1 VPIQRCELLAAR
13 AGAAGADASGA
24 GAAAEWPALRDAKVA
39 RSCLDATPVICLI
52 ALLPLPAAAMPPNA
66 GGDPI
71 RAEELRDHVAF
82 LADDR
87 LEGRM
92 TGEPG
97 CELAAAWLAER
108 FAALRLEPLGDLDAD
123 GRRTYLQH
131 FVAVSGRALLPETS
145 CDLAGAPLALGE
157 DFTAVFGM
165 GSAAGAGELVLAGFG
180 LVATEPPRDDFAG
193 LDVAGRMVV
202 VFSGAPGRD
211 RGEGDW
217 LDTKPGGA
225 AARTRAKIDAAFAR
239 KAAGVIVLQHRR
251 EEKERADT
259 LPEWNSDRGDG
270 LSCAAVQL
278 TESAGKALFGMQQL
292 DFDALLDAAD
302 RGDPVGRPLPGVTGE
317 VKLVTRPI
325 ERPTANV
332 VALLRGEAAADGA
345 AGPLALDHV
354 VIGAHYDHLGRGG
367 SSSLAGG
374 TREIHNGA
382 DDNASGTAALVELA
396 EQFSTGPRPARSLV
410 FAAWSGEELGLLGS
424 QHWTRAPALPLERC
438 FANLNLDMVGRAKG
452 KSCVIGAIGSSPAF
466 AGLPARVNGE
476 LALGLA
482 LELSD
487 GGMTQ
492 GSSDHQSF
500 LNAQVPALFFFSGL
514 HEDYHKP
521 SDDADR
527 LNYEGAAAIA
537 SLCGGVARALLSLDA
552 KPAFTAPA
560 SANPHAA
567 GGPGAPGGTRPRGG
581 NRPWF
586 GSIPAFGGGVSGVVF
601 DGVSPGSPA
610 EKAGIRKGD
619 QLIEWNGRAVASL
632 EDFTALLGASKVGD
646 LIKVVLLRD
655 GKKVEAELT
664 LALRPQG

>member
-1 VPIQRCELLAAR
+1 VNVLTALLSSCLAA
-13 AGAAGADASGA
+13 
-24 GAAAEWPALRDAKVA
+24 AL
-39 RSCLDATPVICLI
+39 S
-52 ALLPLPAAAMPPNA
+52 PLP

-71 RAEELRDHVAF
+71 RPAELRDHVAF

-97 CELAAAWLAER
+97 CEAAAAYLAER
-108 FAALRLEPLGDLDAD
+108 FAALRLEPLGDFGAD
-123 GRRTYLQH
+123 GQRTFFQR
-131 FVAVSGRALLPETS
+131 FVAVSGRALLPDTL
-145 CDLAGAPLALGE
+145 CDLAGAPLALHE

-165 GSAAGAGELVLAGFG
+165 GSAEGAGELVLAGFG

-193 LDVAGRMVV
+193 LDVAGRLVV
-202 VFSGAPGRD
+202 VFSGAPGRARD
-211 RGEGDW
+211 EGDW

-225 AARTRAKIDAAFAR
+225 AARVRAKIDAAFAR
-239 KAAGVIVLQHRR
+239 KAAGVIVLQNRL
-251 EEKERADT
+251 EEKAKADT

-278 TESAGKALFGMQQL
+278 TESAGRALFGMQQL
-292 DFDALLDAAD
+292 DFDALLEAAD
-302 RGDPVGRPLPGVTGE
+302 RGEPVARALPGVTGR

-332 VALLRGEAAADGA
+332 VALLRGEAAPANGGASGAGA
-345 AGPLALDHV
+345 ATALELDHV
-354 VIGAHYDHLGRGG
+354 LIGAHYDHLGLGG

-374 TREIHNGA
+374 ARAIHNGA
-382 DDNASGTAALVELA
+382 DDNASGTAALIELA
-396 EQFSTGPRPARSLV
+396 EQFATGPRLPRALV

-424 QHWTRAPALPLERC
+424 QHWTKSPALPLERC

-452 KSCVIGAIGSSPAF
+452 MSCAIGAIGSSPAF

-476 LALGLA
+476 LAIGLA

-487 GGMTQ
+487 GSMAQ

-500 LNAQVPALFFFSGL
+500 LNARVPALFFFSGL

-521 SDDADR
+521 SDDADK
-527 LNYEGAAAIA
+527 LNYDGAAAIA
-537 SLCGGVARALLSLDA
+537 SLCGGVAQALLALEA
-552 KPAFTAPA
+552 RPAFTPLP

-567 GGPGAPGGTRPRGG
+567 GAPGAPGNARPRGG

-632 EDFTALLGASKVGD
+632 EDFTALLGAGKVGD
-646 LIKVVLLRD
+646 KIDVVLLR
-655 GKKVEAELT
+655 GGEKVTTEVT

>member
-1 VPIQRCELLAAR
+1 MN
-13 AGAAGADASGA
+13 GSN
-24 GAAAEWPALRDAKVA
+24 
-39 RSCLDATPVICLI
+39 
-52 ALLPLPAAAMPPNA
+52 ALLLPCLVAATWLPA

-87 LEGRM
+87 LAGRM

-97 CELAAAWLAER
+97 GEAAAAWLAER
-108 FAALRLEPLGDLDAD
+108 FAALRLEPLGDVGAD
-123 GRRTYLQH
+123 GKRTFFQH
-131 FVAVSGRALLPETS
+131 FVATSGRALLPDTT
-145 CDLAGAPLALGE
+145 CDLAGAPLALHE

-165 GSAAGAGELVLAGFG
+165 GSAEGSGELVLAGFG
-180 LVATEPPRDDFAG
+180 LVAAEPARDDFAG
-193 LDVAGRMVV
+193 LDVAGRLVV
-202 VFSGAPGRD
+202 VFSGAPGRG

-225 AARTRAKIDAAFAR
+225 AARVRAKIDAAFAR
-239 KAAGVIVLQHRR
+239 KAAGVIVLQHRL
-251 EEKERADT
+251 EEKEKADA
-259 LPEWNSDRGDG
+259 LPAWNSDRGDG

-278 TESAGKALFGMQQL
+278 TESASRALFGMQQL
-292 DFDALLDAAD
+292 DFDALLEAAD
-302 RGDPVGRPLPGVTGE
+302 RGEAVGRVLSGVPGA

-332 VALLRGEAAADGA
+332 VALLRGEAPAADGA
-345 AGPLALDHV
+345 ADSLALDHV
-354 VIGAHYDHLGRGG
+354 VIGAHYDHLGLGG

-374 TREIHNGA
+374 ARAIHNGA

-396 EQFSTGPRPARSLV
+396 EQFTTGPRPPRAVV

-424 QHWTRAPALPLERC
+424 QHWTRAPPLPLAQC
-438 FANLNLDMVGRAKG
+438 YANLNLDMVGRAKG
-452 KSCVIGAIGSSPAF
+452 RSCTIGAVGSSPAF
-466 AGLPARVNGE
+466 AGLPARINGE

-521 SDDADR
+521 SDDADK
-527 LNYEGAAAIA
+527 LNYDGAAAIA
-537 SLCGGVARALLSLDA
+537 SLCGGVAQALLALEP
-552 KPAFTAPA
+552 KPAFVPLQ

-567 GGPGAPGGTRPRGG
+567 GAPGAPAGTRTRNPT
-581 NRPWF
+581 RPWF

-601 DGVSPGSPA
+601 DGVSAGSPA

-632 EDFTALLGASKVGD
+632 EDFTALLGAGKVGD
-646 LIKVVLLRD
+646 TIKVVLLR
-655 GKKVEAELT
+655 GGEKVEAEVT